1 MRSSEAIFVIG
12 LAAVLLAGP
21 ARIAV
26 AAEEGAASA
35 LATWAGQGRLFQTGE
50 KQALFVGAFQGVLFI
65 ENGQGILHAARIL
78 CPGSMDVDLGTGDQ
92 KGEGRCIVTGRSG
105 DRLFARWTC
114 AGPHLRGCNGKFTL
128 TGGTGKFLGITG
140 ESEFVVKTVV
150 QEISPGSGPVDI
162 KEAMGGLAVW
172 PELRYRIP

>member
-1 MRSSEAIFVIG
+1 MLNAGAILMTV

-21 ARIAV
+21 AGPAV

-35 LATWAGQGRLFQTGE
+35 LATWAGQGRLFRTGE
-50 KQALFVGAFQGVLFI
+50 KQALFVGAFQGVVFI
-65 ENGQGILHAARIL
+65 ENGQGGLHAARML

-105 DRLFARWTC
+105 DRVFARWTC
-114 AGPHLRGCNGKFTL
+114 AGPHLRGCNGRFTL
-128 TGGTGKFLGITG
+128 TGGTGRFLGITG

-150 QEISPGSGPVDI
+150 HELAPGSGEEDI
-162 KEAMGGLAVW
+162 REAAGGLAVW

>member
-1 MRSSEAIFVIG
+1 MRHSGAIFVIG
-12 LAAVLLAGP
+12 LAAVLLAG
-21 ARIAV
+21 AAGVAV

-50 KQALFVGAFQGVLFI
+50 KQALFVGAFQGVMFV

-105 DRLFARWTC
+105 DRVFARWTC
-114 AGPHLRGCNGKFTL
+114 AGTL
-128 TGGTGKFLGITG
+128 VIDQETGKLTATLANR
-140 ESEFVVKTVV
+140 EAAFVLFGACTV
-150 QEISPGSGPVDI
+150 P
-162 KEAMGGLAVW
+162 
-172 PELRYRIP
+172 

>member
-1 MRSSEAIFVIG
+1 MRNSRAILGIG
-12 LAAVLLAGP
+12 LAAALLAGL
-21 ARIAV
+21 AGTAA

-50 KQALFVGAFQGVLFI
+50 KQALFVGAFQGVMFV

-78 CPGSMDVDLGTGDQ
+78 CPGSMDVDLGSGDQ
-92 KGEGRCIVTGRSG
+92 KGEGRCIITGRSG
-105 DRLFARWTC
+105 DRVFARWTC
-114 AGPHLRGCNGKFTL
+114 AGPHLRGCNGRFTL

-150 QEISPGSGPVDI
+150 HELVPGSGAEDVR
-162 KEAMGGLAVW
+162 EAAGGLAVW